1 MSEYDYRL
9 LHHTVSGF
17 DRPRLLLETWR
28 LRFIDLATL
37 RQYLRL
43 AWFDCEFPYDA
54 LAAEE
59 WREIFDA
66 AGFTDDGQPAIPPDR
81 IRLYRG
87 APYQYRR
94 GWAWSQ
100 YAFVALAYARQQRR
114 SSNGSGP
121 SMLWT
126 TVAPGSALLFVGDIH
141 REYAVDTTDL
151 VIAPADAVIDP
162 DDYATY
168 EEYMRAFAERSVRM
182 RRW

>member
-9 LHHTVSGF
+9 LHFTVSGF
-17 DRPRLLLETWR
+17 DRPRLLLEAWR
-28 LRFIDLATL
+28 LQLINVATL
-37 RQYLRL
+37 RQYARL
-43 AWFDCEFPYDA
+43 AWYDCEFPYDA

-59 WREIFDA
+59 WRDIFDA
-66 AGFTDDGQPAIPPDR
+66 AGFTDDGQPASPPESV
-81 IRLYRG
+81 RLFRG

-94 GWAWSQ
+94 GWAWSE
-100 YAFVALAYARQQRR
+100 YAFVALAYAKQQRR

-121 SMLWT
+121 AMLWT

-151 VIAPADAVIDP
+151 IITPVGAAVDP
-162 DDYATY
+162 DDYASY
-168 EEYMRAFAERSVRM
+168 DEYMQAFAESSVRT